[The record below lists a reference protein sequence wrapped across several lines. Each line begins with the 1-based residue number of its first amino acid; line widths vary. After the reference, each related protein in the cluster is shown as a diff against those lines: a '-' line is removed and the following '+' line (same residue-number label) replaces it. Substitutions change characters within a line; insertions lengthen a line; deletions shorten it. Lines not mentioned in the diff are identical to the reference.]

1 MKVRI
6 AASLTELLQDFL
18 RHAHGIAESSKTG
31 VIAIGCMQNMF
42 NTLGSRYTDSPYNET
57 PKTMIRYTD

>member
-42 NTLGSRYTDSPYNET
+42 NTLGSRYTDSV
-57 PKTMIRYTD
+57 